1 MNKKFTK
8 LIAAIALLTFLIPFT
23 GWGQT
28 NSSVTMAYSGS
39 TTTNM
44 TGNNDAALVGLD
56 ATDWSVVGA
65 KGANSNFPGLNKA
78 GDIRLY
84 YHQDGSNTITVTA
97 LNDNFTISSIV
108 ITYTSSDYN
117 NGKVFVGNNEVT
129 LENGAYAINSTSF
142 VVTNG
147 NTSNVQVRI
156 SSIEINY
163 TSGGGANPEITIPAA
178 QLSLSYEENL
188 SGSFDV
194 TYTNS
199 FVPFTAFAKLY
210 TTHECNDGEEF
221 PAPGDE
227 EWIMLDEEDLTDPA
241 IINYMVEANTSTA
254 ERTVYMYVEA
264 MDNSTNVISAVFTIT
279 QAGVPTY
286 TVTYDCNGGTSGCP
300 NPSIIPGYTSGTQ
313 IQLADA
319 PSRDD
324 YVFDG
329 WSDGTNT
336 YGENEDYTVTG
347 DVTFTAQWSADPS
360 APTYEWVETA
370 LADLGTSDVF
380 VIVGDNGSSY
390 AMTNNNGTSSAPAAS
405 AVTVENGKI
414 TSTVDDNLKWNI
426 SGNATDG
433 YTFYP
438 DGSTTTWLYCT
449 NTNNGVRV
457 GTNASKTFVINSGYL
472 YHSGTSR
479 HVGIYNSQDWRC
491 YSPQSGN
498 VHSNIS
504 GQTFTFYKRQVPT
517 TDPSISASDVNIEYD
532 ATGGTIA
539 YTLSNATGNVTAAVT
554 SGDWINLGTI
564 TATEVPFTCS
574 ANTETTARTAQV
586 TLSFTGATDKIV
598 TITQAAAPVVYT
610 TIPAIFAAATSTETD
625 VTITFN
631 NWVVSGVKNN
641 NAYLTDNAGNGLIIY
656 QSGHGFAVNDVL
668 SGTASCKLVLY
679 NGSAELKNLTST
691 TTGLTVT
698 ANGTVTEQ
706 NIAINSL
713 TGVNTGA
720 LLHYDNL
727 TYNGTA
733 LLDADNNSITP
744 YSTFY
749 SYTFENGKTYN
760 VTGMYLQYNTTK
772 EILPRSAADIVEV
785 ISTTSTISVAP
796 TSLSGFTYEEG
807 NGPSTAKTTFVS
819 GNALTEDISLSL
831 GDNSVFEMSTTEGSG
846 YANSLTLTPTG
857 GVVDATTIYVRLKAG
872 LDVNASYSGTI
883 TLTSTGA
890 TSCSV
895 SLSGSVTAYMAP
907 YATLPFAFDGGRADI
922 ATTAGLTHDGLDSDY
937 ASSPKLKFN
946 STDDY
951 VILQINERPGILSFD
966 IKGNTFSGGTFK
978 VQTSEDGSTYS
989 DLGTYTAFGS
999 SGNDK
1004 FDDEEYTNLGEN
1016 VRYIKWIYTD
1026 KSNGNVALGDIKL
1039 AVYVAPSTEPT
1050 ISVAPATV
1058 DNVVAAGDDGT
1069 LALTYANLT
1078 IAQAN
1083 DFGIQFYDDNDQ
1095 ELNGSDEPVWI
1106 AVIVEDGTNSGEY
1119 QVSYI
1124 VDANNGVERT
1134 AYFKVF
1140 ASDGTDF
1147 VYSNL
1152 VTITQEEYVAPVPST
1167 TYTLAT
1173 SIISGKRYIITNGT
1187 NKAMGAQNTNNRAA
1201 VDVTIDAGVATV
1213 SSDDV
1218 YEFVIIGPD
1227 VDSLYTIY
1235 DVSNEKYLNA
1245 AGTGSSNYLKLQ
1257 DPITDRGLWTIT
1269 FSNDA
1274 AVITAKTT
1282 ATDRKNM
1289 RYNNGSTCFS
1299 CYGTGQQPIYLFA
1312 KDNETTST
1320 ITKNID
1326 AYTDERDHYYLIA
1339 SPFGQVTPTTG
1350 NNFLVNNYD
1359 LYAFN
1364 QAEDDEWRNYKAE
1377 SFNLISGRGYLYA
1390 NSADVELTFE
1400 GMPYVGNGQVMLAYT
1415 DGKEF
1420 AGWNLIGNPYN
1431 DNATVSDTLAYY
1443 TLNSDGSELAAVAA
1457 GSGNSVGAMEGIF
1470 VKVDKANQSVKFTKA
1485 TAKGNTERNTN
1496 LVLSLNGNNG
1506 NVIDRTIV
1514 RFDEGQTLPK
1524 FMLNPQN
1531 TKLYIPQSDK
1541 DYAVVRST
1549 GQGEM
1554 PLNFKAAKN
1563 GTYTLSIE
1571 TKDVEMDYL
1580 LLIDNLTGANI
1591 DLLATPSYTFNA
1603 KTTDYASRFRLMFDA
1618 NSVDEYL
1625 ENANFAYFNG
1635 SEWVVNAT
1643 EDATLQVIDMMG
1655 RVLVST
1661 KGTNSLSTNSLT
1673 QGVYMLRLINNGDVK
1688 TQKIVVR

>member
-1 MNKKFTK
+1 MNKKITK

-28 NSSVTMAYSGS
+28 RTEVTDVMNQSWTGVTGTSYTEKTDLAGSASDAVYTVQCAGGNNSIQLRSNNNNSGIVSTTSGGTVTKVTVTWNTNTQSGRTLNVYGKSSAYSAAS
-39 TTTNM
+39 DLY
-44 TGNNDAALVGLD
+44 GNNAGTLIGTIVCGTSTELEIDDDYEYIGMRSA
-56 ATDWSVVGA
+56 SGA
-65 KGANSNFPGLNKA
+65 M
-78 GDIRLY
+78 
-84 YHQDGSNTITVTA
+84 YHDEIDVTWETGGGTPA
-97 LNDNFTISSIV
+97 PSFTIS
-108 ITYTSSDYN
+108 N
-117 NGKVFVGNNEVT
+117 NNEI
-129 LENGAYAINSTSF
+129 AYNA
-142 VVTNG
+142 
-147 NTSNVQVRI
+147 
-156 SSIEINY
+156 
-163 TSGGGANPEITIPAA
+163 AN
-178 QLSLSYEENL
+178 
-188 SGSFDV
+188 GSFD
-194 TYTNS
+194 
-199 FVPFTAFAKLY
+199 FTL
-210 TTHECNDGEEF
+210 N
-221 PAPGDE
+221 
-227 EWIMLDEEDLTDPA
+227 
-241 IINYMVEANTSTA
+241 
-254 ERTVYMYVEA
+254 
-264 MDNSTNVISAVFTIT
+264 
-279 QAGVPTY
+279 
-286 TVTYDCNGGTSGCP
+286 
-300 NPSIIPGYTSGTQ
+300 NP
-313 IQLADA
+313 
-319 PSRDD
+319 
-324 YVFDG
+324 
-329 WSDGTNT
+329 
-336 YGENEDYTVTG
+336 VTG
-347 DVTFTAQWSADPS
+347 GNLDISEDVDWIDEAT
-360 APTYEWVETA
+360 
-370 LADLGTSDVF
+370 
-380 VIVGDNGSSY
+380 IN
-390 AMTNNNGTSSAPAAS
+390 
-405 AVTVENGKI
+405 
-414 TSTVDDNLKWNI
+414 
-426 SGNATDG
+426 GNATDG
-433 YTFYP
+433 YSASF
-438 DGSTTTWLYCT
+438 TTTT
-449 NTNNGVRV
+449 NTAATSRQGVITLTYTYNTNQTVTKEVTVTQAGNPNAINNISEVTYNSAYTVKGTVVATNTKGFIIGDGTGYVYTYLNAAPSYSV
-457 GTNASKTFVINSGYL
+457 GDIVKI
-472 YHSGTSR
+472 SGTTGQYG
-479 HVGIYNSQDWRC
+479 HVIQFTS
-491 YSPQSGN
+491 SA
-498 VHSNIS
+498 
-504 GQTFTFYKRQVPT
+504 TFT
-517 TDPSISASDVNIEYD
+517 
-532 ATGGTIA
+532 
-539 YTLSNATGNVTAAVT
+539 
-554 SGDWINLGTI
+554 
-564 TATEVPFTCS
+564 
-574 ANTETTARTAQV
+574 TETTSNYDGT
-586 TLSFTGATDKIV
+586 
-598 TITQAAAPVVYT
+598 P
-610 TIPAIFAAATSTETD
+610 D
-625 VTITFN
+625 VTVITAVPDYSEGYHLSSYLQFEGTLTKPSSYYL
-631 NWVVSGVKNN
+631 VAVGSSSIRI
-641 NAYLTDNAGNGLIIY
+641 AYPTSDQTAELDNLLNKTVRV
-656 QSGHGFAVNDVL
+656 HGFFSGISGSGSNAVF
-668 SGTASCKLVLY
+668 TATMESV
-679 NGSAELKNLTST
+679 E
-691 TTGLTVT
+691 
-698 ANGTVTEQ
+698 
-706 NIAINSL
+706 
-713 TGVNTGA
+713 
-720 LLHYDNL
+720 
-727 TYNGTA
+727 
-733 LLDADNNSITP
+733 
-744 YSTFY
+744 
-749 SYTFENGKTYN
+749 
-760 VTGMYLQYNTTK
+760 
-772 EILPRSAADIVEV
+772 EV
-785 ISTTSTISVAP
+785 ISSTPTIYVAP
-796 TSLSGFTYEEG
+796 ISLSGFTYEEG
-807 NGPSTAKTTFVS
+807 NGPSTAKMTYVS

-831 GDNSVFEMSTTEGSG
+831 GDNSDFEMSTTEGSG
-846 YANSLTLTPTG
+846 YTNSLTLTQTAG
-857 GVVDATTIYVRLKAG
+857 TVDATTIYVRLKAG
-872 LDVNASYSGTI
+872 LAVNDSYSGTI

-890 TSCSV
+890 TSGSV

-951 VILQINERPGILSFD
+951 VILQINERPGTLSFD
-966 IKGNTFSGGTFK
+966 IKGNSFSGGTFK

-999 SGNDK
+999 SGNEK

-1026 KSNGNVALGDIKL
+1026 KSNGNVALGDIHL
-1039 AVYVAPSTEPT
+1039 AVYVAPSTNPT
-1050 ISVAPATV
+1050 ITVAPATV

-1078 IAQAN
+1078 ITQAD

-1095 ELNGSDEPVWI
+1095 ELNGSNEPDWI

-1124 VDANNGVERT
+1124 VGANNGVERT

-1167 TYTLAT
+1167 TYTLVT
-1173 SIISGKRYIITNGT
+1173 SIVSGKRYIITNGT
-1187 NKAMGAQNTNNRAA
+1187 NKAMGAQSTNNRAA
-1201 VDVTIDAGVATV
+1201 VDVNIDAGVATV

-1390 NSADVELTFE
+1390 NSADVELAFE
-1400 GMPYVGNGQVMLAYT
+1400 GMPYVGNGQVMLAYA

-1531 TKLYIPQSDK
+1531 TKLYIPQSGK
-1541 DYAVVRST
+1541 DYAVVRSE

-1563 GTYTLSIE
+1563 GTYTLS
-1571 TKDVEMDYL
+1571 VEAENLGMDYL
-1580 LLIDNLTGANI
+1580 HLIDNLTGANI
-1591 DLLATPSYTFNA
+1591 DLLATPSYTFTA
-1603 KTTDYASRFRLMFDA
+1603 KTTDYASRFRLVFSM
-1618 NSVDEYL
+1618 NGVIE
-1625 ENANFAYFNG
+1625 ENVNETFAYING
-1635 SEWVVNAT
+1635 DEIVITNA
-1643 EDATLQVIDMMG
+1643 DAKTSLQVVDMMG

-1661 KGTNSLSTNSLT
+1661 KGTNSLSTAGLT
-1673 QGVYMLRLINNGDVK
+1673 QGVYVIRLFNGENVK
-1688 TQKIVVR
+1688 TQKIVIQ

>member
-28 NSSVTMAYSGS
+28 RTEVTDVMNQSWTGVTGTSYTEKTDLAGS
-39 TTTNM
+39 ASDAVYTVQCAG
-44 TGNNDAALVGLD
+44 GNNSIQLR
-56 ATDWSVVGA
+56 SNNN
-65 KGANSNFPGLNKA
+65 NSG
-78 GDIRLY
+78 
-84 YHQDGSNTITVTA
+84 
-97 LNDNFTISSIV
+97 IV
-108 ITYTSSDYN
+108 
-117 NGKVFVGNNEVT
+117 
-129 LENGAYAINSTSF
+129 ST
-142 VVTNG
+142 
-147 NTSNVQVRI
+147 
-156 SSIEINY
+156 
-163 TSGGGANPEITIPAA
+163 TSGGTVTKVTVTWNSSTSNGRTLNVYGKSSAYSAASELYDNNAGTLIGTIVCGTSTELEIDDDYEYIGMRSASGAMYLDEI
-178 QLSLSYEENL
+178 
-188 SGSFDV
+188 DV
-194 TYTNS
+194 TWET
-199 FVPFTAFAKLY
+199 
-210 TTHECNDGEEF
+210 G
-221 PAPGDE
+221 
-227 EWIMLDEEDLTDPA
+227 
-241 IINYMVEANTSTA
+241 
-254 ERTVYMYVEA
+254 
-264 MDNSTNVISAVFTIT
+264 
-279 QAGVPTY
+279 
-286 TVTYDCNGGTSGCP
+286 GGTST
-300 NPSIIPGYTSGTQ
+300 PSITASNVDI
-313 IQLADA
+313 
-319 PSRDD
+319 D
-324 YVFDG
+324 Y
-329 WSDGTNT
+329 
-336 YGENEDYTVTG
+336 
-347 DVTFTAQWSADPS
+347 
-360 APTYEWVETA
+360 
-370 LADLGTSDVF
+370 
-380 VIVGDNGSSY
+380 
-390 AMTNNNGTSSAPAAS
+390 
-405 AVTVENGKI
+405 
-414 TSTVDDNLKWNI
+414 
-426 SGNATDG
+426 NATA
-433 YTFYP
+433 
-438 DGSTTTWLYCT
+438 GS
-449 NTNNGVRV
+449 
-457 GTNASKTFVINSGYL
+457 
-472 YHSGTSR
+472 
-479 HVGIYNSQDWRC
+479 
-491 YSPQSGN
+491 
-498 VHSNIS
+498 
-504 GQTFTFYKRQVPT
+504 
-517 TDPSISASDVNIEYD
+517 
-532 ATGGTIA
+532 IA
-539 YTLSNATGNVTAAVT
+539 YTLNNATGNVTAAVT
-554 SGDWINLGTI
+554 SGNWLTLGTV

-586 TLSFTGATDKIV
+586 TLSFTGATDKVV
-598 TITQAAAPVVYT
+598 TITQAGVPSYTVTYDCNGGTSGCPDNVTGITSGTQIQLADAPSKDDYIFNGWSDGTTTYGENEDYTVTGDVTFTAQWTPDPTATQYEWVETALADLGTSDIFVIVGDNGSTYAMTNDNGTSSAPAASAVTVENGKITSTVDDNLKWNIGGNATDGYTFYPNGSTTTWLYCTNTNNGVRVGTNASKTFVINSDYLYHSGTGRHVGIYNSQDWRCYSPQSGNVHGNISGQTFAFYKRQVATNDPYITAGNVDIEYDATGGSIAFTVNNEVTGGVISAAITDTWITLGTETTSPISFTCSANTEATARTATVTLTYTYNTTETVTKDVTIIQAAAPVIYT
-610 TIPAIFAAATSTETD
+610 TIPAIFAAATGTETD

-631 NWVVSGVKNN
+631 NWVVSAVKNS
-641 NAYLTDNAGNGLIIY
+641 NAYLTDNNGNGLIIY
-656 QSGHGFAVNDVL
+656 ASGHGFAVNDVL
-668 SGTASCKLVLY
+668 SGTASCKLLIY

-698 ANGTVTEQ
+698 ANGSVTEQ
-706 NIAINSL
+706 NIAITDL
-713 TGVNTGA
+713 TGLNTGA

-727 TYNGTA
+727 TYDGTN
-733 LLDADNNSITP
+733 LVDGTNNTIRP
-744 YSTFY
+744 YSTLY
-749 SYTFENGKTYN
+749 SGMSFTSGKTYN
-760 VTGMYLQYNTTK
+760 VTGIYLQYNTTK
-772 EILPRSAADIVEV
+772 EILPRSAADIEEV
-785 ISTTSTISVAP
+785 TSTTP
-796 TSLSGFTYEEG
+796 
-807 NGPSTAKTTFVS
+807 
-819 GNALTEDISLSL
+819 
-831 GDNSVFEMSTTEGSG
+831 
-846 YANSLTLTPTG
+846 
-857 GVVDATTIYVRLKAG
+857 
-872 LDVNASYSGTI
+872 TI
-883 TLTSTGA
+883 T
-890 TSCSV
+890 
-895 SLSGSVTAYMAP
+895 
-907 YATLPFAFDGGRADI
+907 
-922 ATTAGLTHDGLDSDY
+922 
-937 ASSPKLKFN
+937 
-946 STDDY
+946 
-951 VILQINERPGILSFD
+951 
-966 IKGNTFSGGTFK
+966 
-978 VQTSEDGSTYS
+978 
-989 DLGTYTAFGS
+989 
-999 SGNDK
+999 
-1004 FDDEEYTNLGEN
+1004 
-1016 VRYIKWIYTD
+1016 
-1026 KSNGNVALGDIKL
+1026 
-1039 AVYVAPSTEPT
+1039 
-1050 ISVAPATV
+1050 VAPATV

-1078 IAQAN
+1078 ITQAN

-1095 ELNGSDEPVWI
+1095 ELNGSNEPDWI

-1124 VDANNGVERT
+1124 VGANNGVERT

-1167 TYTLAT
+1167 TYTLVT
-1173 SIISGKRYIITNGT
+1173 SIVSGKRYIITNGT

-1496 LVLSLNGNNG
+1496 LVLNLNGNNG

-1531 TKLYIPQSDK
+1531 TKLYIPQSGK
-1541 DYAVVRST
+1541 DYAVVRSE

-1554 PLNFKAAKN
+1554 PVNFKAAKN
-1563 GTYTLSIE
+1563 GTYTLS
-1571 TKDVEMDYL
+1571 VEAENLGMDYL
-1580 LLIDNLTGANI
+1580 HLIDNLTGANI

-1603 KTTDYASRFRLMFDA
+1603 KTTDYASRFRLVFSM
-1618 NSVDEYL
+1618 NGVIE
-1625 ENANFAYFNG
+1625 ENVNETFAYING
-1635 SEWVVNAT
+1635 DEIVITNA
-1643 EDATLQVIDMMG
+1643 DAKTSLQVVDMMG

-1661 KGTNSLSTNSLT
+1661 KGTNSLSTAGLT
-1673 QGVYMLRLINNGDVK
+1673 QGVYVIRLFNGETVK
-1688 TQKIVVR
+1688 TQKIVIQ